1 MFLERISQVL
11 SDYDVVIVCYYGI
24 ESIRDSLYTYLCSS
38 KCVLKFVQ
46 FTFAGEAIVHLL
58 LYCYYYYTVIIILL
72 LLLYCYYYT
81 VIIIL

>member
-46 FTFAGEAIVHLL
+46 FTFAGPNTFVDCIIENKLVYNINN
-58 LYCYYYYTVIIILL
+58 YNNYY
-72 LLLYCYYYT
+72 
-81 VIIIL
+81 